1 MFNPRELRLFWG
13 LFWGLC
19 GGLIAG
25 GLGMIPAYGSKGA
38 TSEARV
44 RAWLSLCIGVF
55 AGPVAAEAA
64 TPSIVALVKV
74 LDFRVVALAIG
85 WMAANDPR
93 GFFNLVR
100 RIIKA
105 GLRAA
110 VESMEASS

>member
-1 MFNPRELRLFWG
+1 MFDPRELP

-38 TSEARV
+38 TREARV
-44 RAWLSLCIGVF
+44 RAW
-55 AGPVAAEAA
+55 
-64 TPSIVALVKV
+64 PSIVALVKV

-93 GFFNLVR
+93 GFFNLVG

-110 VESMEASS
+110 VESKEASS

>member
-1 MFNPRELRLFWG
+1 MFDPRELP

-19 GGLIAG
+19 GGLIAN
-25 GLGMIPAYGSKGA
+25 GLGLIPASGSKGA
-38 TSEARV
+38 TREARV

-64 TPSIVALVKV
+64 TPSIVVLVKV

-93 GFFNLVR
+93 GFFNLVG

-110 VESMEASS
+110 VESKEASS

>member
-1 MFNPRELRLFWG
+1 MLDQRELP

-19 GGLIAG
+19 GGF
-25 GLGMIPAYGSKGA
+25 GMIPTYGLKGA

-44 RAWLSLCIGVF
+44 RAWLSLRIGVF

-93 GFFNLVR
+93 GFFNLVG

-110 VESMEASS
+110 VESKKASS